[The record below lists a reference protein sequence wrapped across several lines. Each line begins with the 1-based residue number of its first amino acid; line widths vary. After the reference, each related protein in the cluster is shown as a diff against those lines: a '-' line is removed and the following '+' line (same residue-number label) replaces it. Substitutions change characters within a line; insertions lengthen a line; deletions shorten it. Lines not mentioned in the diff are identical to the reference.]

1 MCLWFFGLYGVFFSP
16 PPHATR
22 CAVCGLSVLVG
33 VLFLLLIEVV
43 FIYGCDLVRFFC
55 GSINVFFVNG
65 MMMTVTMFT
74 YPPYLGHSISL
85 CMCKS
90 YLSDLGSHPDR
101 QSIEPVFLAPACSCG
116 QSDVETELYIRL
128 SERFT

>member
-1 MCLWFFGLYGVFFSP
+1 VFVVFWVVFLPP
-16 PPHATR
+16 PPHTLR

-43 FIYGCDLVRFFC
+43 FIYGCDLARFFC
-55 GSINVFFVNG
+55 GNINVFFFVNG
-65 MMMTVTMFT
+65 MMMTVTMFI

-90 YLSDLGSHPDR
+90 H
-101 QSIEPVFLAPACSCG
+101 
-116 QSDVETELYIRL
+116 
-128 SERFT
+128 

>member
-1 MCLWFFGLYGVFFSP
+1 VFVVFWVVWRVFL